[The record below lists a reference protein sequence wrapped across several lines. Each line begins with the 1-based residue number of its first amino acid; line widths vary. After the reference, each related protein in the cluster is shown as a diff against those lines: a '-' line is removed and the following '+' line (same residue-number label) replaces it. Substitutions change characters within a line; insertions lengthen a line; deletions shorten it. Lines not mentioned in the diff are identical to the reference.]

1 VCIHRD
7 ECVCVVSVSDVLC
20 NSKKNIISLT
30 MQTGEEGPGTHDHL
44 IFFDN
49 SWATNFFF
57 FCGEAIN
64 FI

>member
-1 VCIHRD
+1 
-7 ECVCVVSVSDVLC
+7 
-20 NSKKNIISLT
+20 
-30 MQTGEEGPGTHDHL
+30 MQTREEGPGTHDHL
-44 IFFDN
+44 IFFFDN